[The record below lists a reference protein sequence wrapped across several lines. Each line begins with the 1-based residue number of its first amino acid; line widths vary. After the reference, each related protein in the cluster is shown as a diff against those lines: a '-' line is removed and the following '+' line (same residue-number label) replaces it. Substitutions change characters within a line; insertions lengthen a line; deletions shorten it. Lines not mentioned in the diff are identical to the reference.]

1 MLEVQHLT
9 RYYGALAAV
18 IDVSFS
24 VAPGEVLGYLG
35 PNGSGK
41 STTVRMLAGLMP
53 PSRGRIL
60 WNGRDIEDDLNAYKA
75 LVGFVP
81 EEAEVYKYLTAV
93 EYLQLA
99 GRLRG
104 ISDARLDT
112 KIRGFLELFG
122 LDADRHASLGEF
134 SKGMRQK
141 VLLSA
146 ALLHDPKIIIL
157 DEPASGLDVGTALTL
172 RALVASLARAGRII
186 FYSSHE
192 LDTVE
197 KISTRVVILS
207 KGRVV
212 ADDSA
217 TNLRAL
223 RQSPSLEDV
232 FSQLVITHDIEA
244 MAGEIAALMRA

>member
-1 MLEVQHLT
+1 MLQVERLT
-9 RYYGALAAV
+9 RYYGGLAAV
-18 IDVSFS
+18 RDVSFT

-60 WNGRDIEDDLNAYKA
+60 YDGRDISDGLNAYKA
-75 LVGFVP
+75 LVGYVP
-81 EEAEVYKYLTAV
+81 EEAEVYRYLTAV

-104 ISDARLDT
+104 IPDTRLDR
-112 KIRGFLELFG
+112 KITGFLELFG
-122 LDADRHASLGEF
+122 LDADRHATLGEF

-157 DEPASGLDVGTALTL
+157 DEPASGLDVGTALML
-172 RALVASLARAGRII
+172 RALVASLARDGRII

-192 LDTVE
+192 LETVE
-197 KISTRVVILS
+197 KISTRVIILS
-207 KGRVV
+207 GGRVV

-217 TNLRAL
+217 ANLRAL
-223 RQSPSLEDV
+223 RRSSSLEDV
-232 FSQLVITHDIEA
+232 FSQLVITHDVDA
-244 MAGEIAALMRA
+244 LAGELAALMRS

>member
-1 MLEVQHLT
+1 MLEVQRLT

-18 IDVSFS
+18 IDVNFS
-24 VAPGEVLGYLG
+24 VGPGEVLGYLG

-60 WNGRDIEDDLNAYKA
+60 YDGRDIEEDLNAYKA

-104 ISDARLDT
+104 IGEDRLDR

-157 DEPASGLDVGTALTL
+157 DEPA
-172 RALVASLARAGRII
+172 
-186 FYSSHE
+186 
-192 LDTVE
+192 
-197 KISTRVVILS
+197 
-207 KGRVV
+207 
-212 ADDSA
+212 
-217 TNLRAL
+217 
-223 RQSPSLEDV
+223 
-232 FSQLVITHDIEA
+232 
-244 MAGEIAALMRA
+244 